1 MKFSTWLFAEEQQ
14 NTAIRSRKDPN
25 PKDPNKSFLVLYG
38 NTAPISSELKGL
50 GFGFF
55 RPAATWSTSS
65 LRVDDQ
71 MRERLKT
78 LGIDMSGYDSPVET
92 PRTPPQVQPETPADE
107 TLERMHGELGKVF
120 TDDPKT
126 QQLIDSIERMIE
138 KVAESTDEAAKQNFI
153 RNFLEFSSKF
163 YHYSLNNQFL
173 IWIQTKGRA
182 SHVASAGA
190 WEKEFGRSVRDWK
203 SPITILMPRT
213 FKKEVLNPKTGKKE
227 DKENRYFTTGKVYDI
242 SSTAPIPGHPTP
254 FEPVGRKDWSKDSNE
269 EVKEITRLVN
279 ALDSWAKANNIN
291 VNYEDMDPEKGG
303 YSAGGKVAINN
314 TFKGINLFSTFVH
327 EVAHEL
333 LHQKN
338 KEVQSTSQEKEIDA
352 ETTAYVVLNHFGFE
366 TQDTSNYLALWRAKG
381 DDVRARRKNIQQA
394 AKEIINGIKSQEGMS
409 DTERRASSFVPE
421 VKENHDPSQSDILF
435 TAFIKDGTIFVKVGR
450 ERKKFVVDAVL
461 HDRIRRMKP
470 EEAYSLITK
479 MVEKGDA
486 FEI

>member
-38 NTAPISSELKGL
+38 NTAPISSELKML

-71 MRERLKT
+71 MRERLKS

-92 PRTPPQVQPETPADE
+92 PRTPLQVQPETPADE

-227 DKENRYFTTGKVYDI
+227 DKESRYFTTGKVYDI

-291 VNYEDMDPEKGG
+291 VDYEDMDTEKGG

-394 AKEIINGIKSQEGMS
+394 AKEIINGIKSQMEKSEMKES
-409 DTERRASSFVPE
+409 HDHSSLNISFA
-421 VKENHDPSQSDILF
+421 
-435 TAFIKDGTIFVKVGR
+435 AFAKDGTIIAIVDDK
-450 ERKKFVVDAVL
+450 RKKFVVDAINHESL
-461 HDRIRRMKP
+461 KKMKP
-470 EEAYSLITK
+470 LDAYAKIMD
-479 MVEKGDA
+479 MVANGDA
-486 FEI
+486 LEI